1 MGALICCP
9 AMMKPLACVL
19 ALALAGCASTKSGN
33 GVADAATAPL
43 SDLNLV
49 RAEIPPALAEALKG
63 PYKAPAGS
71 GCEAIAAEVGQL
83 EAVLGADLD
92 VPPSAARPSL
102 IERGGHAAGEAAVG
116 ALRSTTESVIPFRG
130 WVRKLTGAERYSRE
144 VAAAIAAGSVRRSY
158 LKGVGQA
165 RGCAAPAAPA
175 SPAAAAGAASAASAA
190 QS

>member
-1 MGALICCP
+1 MRWPVCLLAMALGACS
-9 AMMKPLACVL
+9 
-19 ALALAGCASTKSGN
+19 STQGGK
-33 GVADAATAPL
+33 GVADAATTPL

-49 RAEIPPALAEALKG
+49 KAEIPPVLAEALKA
-63 PYKAPAGS
+63 PYRPPAEA
-71 GCEAIAAEVGQL
+71 GCDVIAAEVTQL

-102 IERGGHAAGEAAVG
+102 LERGGTAAGDAAVG
-116 ALRSTTESVIPFRG
+116 ALRGAAEGVIPFRG
-130 WVRKLTGAERYSRE
+130 WVRKLSGAERYSRE

-175 SPAAAAGAASAASAA
+175 RAASAP
-190 QS
+190 

>member
-1 MGALICCP
+1 
-9 AMMKPLACVL
+9 MKWLACML
-19 ALALAGCASTKSGN
+19 ALALVACASPKTGN
-33 GVADAATAPL
+33 GVADAATTPL

-49 RAEIPPALAEALKG
+49 RAEIPPVLAEALKG
-63 PYKAPAGS
+63 PYRPAAAG
-71 GCEAIAAEVGQL
+71 GCEPIAAEVAQL

-102 IERGGHAAGEAAVG
+102 IERGGNAAGEAAVG
-116 ALRSTTESVIPFRG
+116 ALRNTAEGVIPFRG

-144 VAAAIAAGSVRRSY
+144 VAAAITAGSVRRSY

-175 SPAAAAGAASAASAA
+175 NAASAP

>member
-1 MGALICCP
+1 M
-9 AMMKPLACVL
+9 L
-19 ALALAGCASTKSGN
+19 ALALAGCASPKGGN
-33 GVADAATAPL
+33 GVTDAAATPL

-49 RAEIPPALAEALKG
+49 RAEIPPVLAEALKG
-63 PYKAPAGS
+63 PYRAPSGG
-71 GCEAIAAEVGQL
+71 GCEALAAEVTQL

-92 VPPSAARPSL
+92 VPPSATRPSL
-102 IERGGHAAGEAAVG
+102 IERGGSAAGEAAVG
-116 ALRSTTESVIPFRG
+116 ALRSTAEGVIPFRG

-175 SPAAAAGAASAASAA
+175 APASAASAPQA
-190 QS
+190 

>member
-1 MGALICCP
+1 
-9 AMMKPLACVL
+9 MMKRLACVL

-63 PYKAPAGS
+63 PSRRRPAAAG
-71 GCEAIAAEVGQL
+71 EAIAAEVGQL

-102 IERGGHAAGEAAVG
+102 IERGGHAAGEAAV
-116 ALRSTTESVIPFRG
+116 ALCAAPPKASSRSAAGCASSPARSATR
-130 WVRKLTGAERYSRE
+130 AE
-144 VAAAIAAGSVRRSY
+144 VAAAIAAAGRRSY
-158 LKGVGQA
+158 LKGVGRA
-165 RGCAAPAAPA
+165 RGCSMRRGAGPRRNDPARP
-175 SPAAAAGAASAASAA
+175 ASAA

>member
-1 MGALICCP
+1 
-9 AMMKPLACVL
+9 MKWLVCML
-19 ALALAGCASTKSGN
+19 ALALAACSSTN
-33 GVADAATAPL
+33 GSKGVTDAATTPL

-49 RAEIPPALAEALKG
+49 KAEIPPVLSEALKA
-63 PYKAPAGS
+63 PYRPPAAA
-71 GCEAIAAEVGQL
+71 GCDVIAAEVTQL

-102 IERGGHAAGEAAVG
+102 LERGGTAAGDAAVG
-116 ALRSTTESVIPFRG
+116 ALRGAAEGVIPFRG
-130 WVRKLTGAERYSRE
+130 WVRKLSGAERYSRE

-175 SPAAAAGAASAASAA
+175 LAASAP
-190 QS
+190 